1 MKFTRTIYFF
11 YKAIMMCLFAYDK
24 KLHESVIACQS
35 RACIKMPYFA
45 TFYFVKIH
53 KCTFG
58 LNHALVVM
66 FC

>member
-1 MKFTRTIYFF
+1 
-11 YKAIMMCLFAYDK
+11 MMCLFAYDK